1 MRVLLLVSAFNGLS
15 QRVWCTLREAGHEVG
30 VLLATGDRDMI
41 EGVRAARPDVILC
54 PFLTHRVPA
63 EIWTEWRTIIIHPG
77 PVGDRGPSSLDW
89 AITEAEP
96 YWGVTALQA
105 VAEMDA
111 GPIWATRIFRL
122 SGTAPR
128 KSALYNGPVADAA
141 VACVREVLAKA
152 ADPAFRPVPAERMPH
167 EVPNARPRAA
177 MRQSDRAFGWD
188 EGGERIVRRI
198 RAADG
203 APGVR
208 TEVLGLPVYAY
219 DAHPGGTAGTGAK
232 PGTVLCRRQGAILVA
247 TGDGGVWI
255 GHLRQAGPEPV
266 AGGGAGPA
274 GTWPRG
280 IKLPAAVVLGRRLRG
295 VPHATL
301 PLGAEAEAPGAYRQ
315 IRYRRTA
322 DVGWLTFDFYN
333 GAMSA
338 GQCRRLLAAFR
349 HAAGQDTRVLVL
361 RGSTEAFSNG
371 IHLNLITA
379 ATDPAA
385 AAWANITAINA
396 VCTEIIECTRQ
407 VVIAAYPGNAGA
419 GGVMLGLGA
428 DLVAARED
436 IVLNPYYDIGLYGSE
451 LHTHTLPRR
460 VGPVTAE
467 RLLTARLPMSAAQAR
482 AAGLVD
488 EVGPRHPDAF
498 ADWLADLAARHTDPQ
513 LNRRLRSR
521 RARALSAGLPLA
533 VHEVRELA
541 EMSLDI
547 FDDRSGF
554 AAARHAFVHKVRPAA
569 TPARLLLSPPVEP
582 VPPAQGGPAGNAKRP
597 VPAPPPGAQNQ
608 GKNRPHVRPRT
619 AAPDAPQAVRPA
631 VPAQAG

>member
-1 MRVLLLVSAFNGLS
+1 VRVLLLVSAFNGLS

-30 VLLATGDRDMI
+30 VLLATGERDMI
-41 EGVRAARPDVILC
+41 EGVRDARPDLILC

-63 EIWTEWRTIIIHPG
+63 EVWANWRTIIIHPG

-105 VAEMDA
+105 VEEMDA

-122 SGTAPR
+122 SSTAPR

-141 VACVREVLAKA
+141 IACVREVLAKA
-152 ADPAFRPVPAERMPH
+152 ADPSFAPVPAARMPH
-167 EVPNARPRAA
+167 EVPNARLRPP
-177 MRQSDRAFGWD
+177 MRQTDRAFGW
-188 EGGERIVRRI
+188 EEHSERIIRRI

-208 TEVLGLPVYAY
+208 TEVLGMPVFAY
-219 DAHPGGTAGTGAK
+219 DAHPGAAYGGAK

-247 TGDGGVWI
+247 TGDGSVWI
-255 GHLRQAGPEPV
+255 GHLRAAEPETV
-266 AGGGAGPA
+266 ASGGEGPA

-280 IKLPAAVVLGRRLRG
+280 VKLPAAVVLGRRLHG
-295 VPHATL
+295 VPHAPL
-301 PLGAEAEAPGAYRQ
+301 PLGSEAEVPGAYRQ
-315 IRYRRTA
+315 IRYRRTT

-338 GQCRRLLAAFR
+338 GQCRRLLAALR

-371 IHLNLITA
+371 IHLNQITA
-379 ATDPAA
+379 ATDPAG
-385 AAWANITAINA
+385 AAWAAINAINA

-407 VVIAAYPGNAGA
+407 VVIAALPGNAGA

-428 DLVAARED
+428 DLTVGRED
-436 IVLNPYYDIGLYGSE
+436 IILNPYYDMGLYGSE
-451 LHTHTLPRR
+451 LHTYTLPRR
-460 VGPVTAE
+460 VGALCAE
-467 RLLTARLPMSAAQAR
+467 RLLGEKLPVDAAHARTI
-482 AAGLVD
+482 GLLD

-498 ADWLADLAARHTDPQ
+498 ADWLADLAARHTDPAV
-513 LNRRLRSR
+513 NRRM
-521 RARALSAGLPLA
+521 RARKTRMLSSGIPLA

-541 EMSLDI
+541 EMSQDI
-547 FDDRSGF
+547 FEDRSGF
-554 AAARHAFVHKVRPAA
+554 AAARHAFVHKVRPTS
-569 TPARLLLSPPVEP
+569 TPARLLLSTPSEAFLPGV
-582 VPPAQGGPAGNAKRP
+582 KRP
-597 VPAPPPGAQNQ
+597 APASPPGAQNQ
-608 GKNRPHVRPRT
+608 GKNRQHVRPRP
-619 AAPDAPQAVRPA
+619 APSSDGPQPVRPA